1 MDFTQYNDAVQRW
14 IQQIMENREKN
25 AQLTLKYAK
34 DIIEY
39 GRKTNDSKLMGI
51 GYYYSGETYYG
62 LNDGE
67 HFFETM
73 NRALSYLNQ
82 AEEWNLMTHCY
93 NYLGIVAL
101 NRGNIPI
108 ALDYYLNG
116 LNYCDTYHFSDM
128 SIILNINLG
137 VLYAECGRYEDAQ
150 VVLERAYDLMMK
162 EPIRQQYDT
171 YMVCIYGNLARA
183 LAMQGDLER
192 VGVILERVH
201 EDHWDGAQVLDRV
214 SICCVEVL
222 YYQRMG
228 MPKKRDEKIQMIME
242 RMPQNLIVL
251 DFFFDFYSCCTVLLE
266 ADQDEAFWHI
276 IDILEPLVRN
286 FNITNLHLKIISL
299 KMKYYR
305 KEGKNAEFL
314 QAAGLY
320 YELSEL
326 MESET
331 NKMVSN
337 VIALR
342 RNLETVKQARLKAER
357 ENIFLQRKSE
367 LDPLTGM
374 ANRFRMNDYSD
385 HVFAQAME
393 DATSIAVEILDIDY
407 FKEYNDNYGHQQGD
421 RCLERISNVIRQIV
435 AEKEAFCARYGGDE
449 FVIIYENVTREQ
461 VAEFA
466 MELKRRVMELQIEHR
481 YSKALPIVTVSQ
493 GICCGIPRKGNKM
506 WDFLHSA
513 DNMLYRVKKFS
524 RNNYCV
530 GDVRE
535 SDDMIFG
542 TLQ

>member
-1 MDFTQYNDAVQRW
+1 MDFTEYSDDVQQW
-14 IQQIMENREKN
+14 IQQVLQNREIN
-25 AQLTLKYAK
+25 AELTLKYAK

-39 GRKTNDSKLMGI
+39 GQKNDDCKLMGV
-51 GYYYSGETYYG
+51 GYYYSGEIYYG

-82 AEEWNLMTHCY
+82 AEEWDLMTRCY

-116 LNYCDTYHFSDM
+116 LNYCETYGFSDQ
-128 SIILNINLG
+128 SIVFYVNLG
-137 VLYAECGRYEDAQ
+137 VLYYECGRYADSQNA
-150 VVLERAYDLMMK
+150 LEKAYDLMMK
-162 EPIRQQYDT
+162 SPIRQHYDT
-171 YMVCIYGNLARA
+171 YMFCIYGNLARA
-183 LAMQGDLER
+183 LAMQNKLDR
-192 VGVILERVH
+192 VKEVLDRVH
-201 EDHWDGAQVLDRV
+201 EDHWDGGQILDKV
-214 SICCVEVL
+214 SIYCVQVR
-222 YYQRMG
+222 YYHRMG
-228 MPKKRDEKIQMIME
+228 MEKERDESIQKIME
-242 RMPQNLIVL
+242 LMPQNLIVL
-251 DFFFDFYSCCTVLLE
+251 DFFFDFYDCCKVLLE

-305 KEGKNAEFL
+305 KKEKNAEFL

-320 YELSEL
+320 YEMSEL
-326 MESET
+326 MEAET
-331 NKMVSN
+331 NKMVSS

-342 RNLETVKQARLKAER
+342 RNLEAVKLARQKIEQ
-357 ENIFLQRKSE
+357 ENAVLQRKSE
-367 LDPLTGM
+367 LDPLTKM

-385 HVFAQAME
+385 HVFAAAMA
-393 DATSIAVEILDIDY
+393 DAIPLAVEILDIDY

-421 RCLERISNVIRQIV
+421 RCLEQI
-435 AEKEAFCARYGGDE
+435 AGAIKQLTEENHAFCARYGGDE
-449 FVIIYENVTREQ
+449 FVIIYENVTKEQ
-461 VAEFA
+461 AVSFA
-466 MELKRRVMELQIEHR
+466 AELKRRVMDLQIEHR
-481 YSKALPIVTVSQ
+481 FSKALPVVTVSQ
-493 GICCGIPRKGNKM
+493 GLCWDVPVKGNKM

-530 GDVRE
+530 GDVKE
-535 SDDMIFG
+535 TDDMVFG

>member
-1 MDFTQYNDAVQRW
+1 MDFTEYNDVVQQW

-25 AQLTLKYAK
+25 AQLTLKYAN

-39 GRKTNDSKLMGI
+39 GQKTDDCKLMGI

-67 HFFETM
+67 LFFETM

-82 AEEWNLMTHCY
+82 AEEWELMIRCY
-93 NYLGIVAL
+93 NYMGIAAL

-116 LNYCDTYHFSDM
+116 LNHCEIYHFANL
-128 SIILNINLG
+128 SIIININLG
-137 VLYAECGRYEDAQ
+137 VLYYECGRYADAQ
-150 VVLERAYDLMMK
+150 QALEEAYDRIMK
-162 EPIRQQYDT
+162 SPIQEQCDT

-183 LAMQGDLER
+183 LIQQGQYDR
-192 VGVILERVH
+192 VKEI
-201 EDHWDGAQVLDRV
+201 LDRV
-214 SICCVEVL
+214 HADHWEGSHTVDKLAICCVEVL
-222 YYQRMG
+222 YYQRLEM
-228 MPKKRDEKIQMIME
+228 KKERDEKIQMIMDM
-242 RMPQNLIVL
+242 MPQNLSVL
-251 DFFFDFYSCCTVLLE
+251 DFFFDFYHCCSALID
-266 ADQDEAFWHI
+266 ADKDEAFWHI

-286 FNITNLHLKIISL
+286 FNITNLQMKILSL

-305 KEGKNAEFL
+305 KNDQNAEFL

-320 YELSEL
+320 YELGEL
-326 MESET
+326 MEAET
-331 NKMVSN
+331 NRMVSN

-342 RNLETVKQARLKAER
+342 RNLESARKARWIMEQ
-357 ENIFLQRKSE
+357 ENVVLQRKSE

-385 HVFAQAME
+385 HVFVEAMA
-393 DATSIAVEILDIDY
+393 DSIPLAVEILDIDY

-421 RCLERISNVIRQIV
+421 RCLEQIAETIRQLV
-435 AEKEAFCARYGGDE
+435 AENQAFCARYGGDE
-449 FVIIYENVTREQ
+449 FAIIYENVTREQ
-461 VAEFA
+461 IVAFA
-466 MELKRRVMELQIEHR
+466 NELKKRVMNLQMEHR

-493 GICCGIPRKGNKM
+493 GICWDVPRKGNKM
-506 WDFLHSA
+506 WDFFHSA

-530 GDVRE
+530 GDVKE

>member
-1 MDFTQYNDAVQRW
+1 MDFTEYNDVVQQW

-39 GRKTNDSKLMGI
+39 GQKTDDCKLMGI

-67 HFFETM
+67 HFFENM
-73 NRALSYLNQ
+73 NKALSYLNQ
-82 AEEWNLMTHCY
+82 AEEWELMIRCY
-93 NYLGIVAL
+93 NYMGIAAL

-116 LNYCDTYHFSDM
+116 LNHCETYHFTDL
-128 SIILNINLG
+128 SIIININLG
-137 VLYAECGRYEDAQ
+137 VLYNECGHYADSQ
-150 VVLERAYDLMMK
+150 QVLETAYDLMMK
-162 EPIRQQYDT
+162 TQVSEQYDT
-171 YMVCIYGNLARA
+171 YMICIYGNLARA
-183 LAMQGDLER
+183 LVQQGQMDR
-192 VGVILERVH
+192 VREILERIH
-201 EDHWDGAQVLDRV
+201 KDHWEGAMPLDKV
-214 SICCVEVL
+214 SVCCEEVL

-228 MPKKRDEKIQMIME
+228 MEQQRDEKIQMIME
-242 RMPQNLIVL
+242 LMPKNLIVL
-251 DFFFDFYSCCTVLLE
+251 DSFFDFYHCCIALIE
-266 ADQDEAFWHI
+266 ADQEEAFWHI

-286 FNITNLHLKIISL
+286 FNITNLQLKIISL

-305 KEGKNAEFL
+305 KNGQNAEFL

-326 MESET
+326 MEAET
-331 NKMVSN
+331 NRMVSN
-337 VIALR
+337 VIVLHKS
-342 RNLETVKQARLKAER
+342 LETARKARQLVEQ
-357 ENIFLQRKSE
+357 ENIVLHEKSE
-367 LDPLTGM
+367 IDPLTGM

-385 HVFAQAME
+385 RVFAEAMADE
-393 DATSIAVEILDIDY
+393 IPLAVEILDIDY

-421 RCLERISNVIRQIV
+421 RCLEQIAEVIRQLA
-435 AEKEAFCARYGGDE
+435 AENNAFCARYGGDE
-449 FVIIYENVTREQ
+449 FVIIYENVEREQ
-461 VAEFA
+461 MAAFA
-466 MELKRRVMELQIEHR
+466 MELKQRVMRLQMEHR

-493 GICCGIPRKGNKM
+493 GICWDIPKKGNKM

-524 RNNYCV
+524 RNNFCV
-530 GDVRE
+530 GDVKE
-535 SDDMIFG
+535 TDDMIFG